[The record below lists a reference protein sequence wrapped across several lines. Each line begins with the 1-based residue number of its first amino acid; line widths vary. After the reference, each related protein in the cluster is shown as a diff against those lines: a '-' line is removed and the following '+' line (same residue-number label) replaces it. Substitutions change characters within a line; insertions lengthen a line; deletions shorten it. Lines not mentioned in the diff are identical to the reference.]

1 MITLRAA
8 ATCRRRGARAAP
20 EPPALS
26 DHAPCQGL
34 PPRPIVTPD
43 SRNLYGF
50 YLLLGVVYLGGL
62 CVPLMNNDS
71 AHHATIALHMHLTGD
86 YASLVTQGEPYLD
99 KPHLLFWLAAGA
111 YKLLGVTTLAFKL
124 PSLLFSVLGVYATY
138 GLGRV
143 LYSREVGR
151 VAALILASS
160 LAFILANNDVRMD
173 AVLTAAIALS
183 IWQLAEFATY
193 RRWRNLVLA
202 ALGLALGFATKGMIG
217 VAMPAIAI
225 FVHLLYRRDWRGLF
239 DPRWLVLAL
248 LTLVLATPVL
258 WAYHR
263 QFGIDGVKFIL
274 WSQNFERLSGGRFG
288 TAGGSDPLFF
298 FHTFVWAFLP
308 WSLLGAAAVWARGRE
323 LVAARLRPVPGQ
335 EMLTLG
341 TIAVMF
347 GIISSSGFKLPHYL
361 NILLPLFAVL
371 LASWLVPRMRAPAP
385 RGAKLAQGLVWALMG
400 VLALAFN
407 AWAFPLDRVAVG
419 AGAVALALAG
429 VVLARP
435 AQGMARLVFAS
446 VVVAAVFNFLQ
457 NFNFYPQLLRYQA
470 GNNLALALQA
480 RGIDVGGV
488 RHFGARANSFD
499 FYTGQLAQP
508 VTLDE
513 LKATRGAVLVYAGDA
528 GRKAIEEAGLRVE
541 ELAASPEFRV
551 TRLSIRFLDPRRREE
566 TLSRHYVLRVSGE
579 DRQ

>member
-1 MITLRAA
+1 M
-8 ATCRRRGARAAP
+8 
-20 EPPALS
+20 
-26 DHAPCQGL
+26 
-34 PPRPIVTPD
+34 TPD

-111 YKLLGVTTLAFKL
+111 YKLLGVTTFAFKL
-124 PSLLFSVLGVYATY
+124 PSLLFSVVGVYATY

-151 VAALILASS
+151 VAALVLASS

-183 IWQLAEFATY
+183 IWQLVEFATY

-248 LTLVLATPVL
+248 LTLALATPVL

-308 WSLLGAAAVWARGRE
+308 WCLLGAAAVWARGRE

-371 LASWLVPRMRAPAP
+371 LASWLVPRMRGPAP
-385 RGAKLAQGLVWALMG
+385 RGAKVAQWLVCALMG
-400 VLALAFN
+400 VLALALN
-407 AWAFPLDRVAVG
+407 AWAFPLDRVAVA
-419 AGAVALALAG
+419 AGVAALALAG
-429 VVLARP
+429 IVLARS
-435 AQGMARLVFAS
+435 AHGMARLVFAS
-446 VVVAAVFNFLQ
+446 VVVAAAFNFLQ
-457 NFNFYPQLLRYQA
+457 NFNFYPKLLRYQA

-499 FYTGQLAQP
+499 FYTGQLTPP

-513 LKATRGAVLVYAGDA
+513 LKATRGSVLVYAADA

-551 TRLSIRFLDPRRREE
+551 TRLNIRFLDPQRRAE

>member
-1 MITLRAA
+1 MITLRAP
-8 ATCRRRGARAAP
+8 ATCAL
-20 EPPALS
+20 PALAVPI
-26 DHAPCQGL
+26 HASLKRL
-34 PPRPIVTPD
+34 PPRTIVTPD

-111 YKLLGVTTLAFKL
+111 YKLLGVTTFAFKL
-124 PSLLFSVLGVYATY
+124 PSLLFSALAVYATY

-151 VAALILASS
+151 VAALVLASS

-173 AVLTAAIALS
+173 AVLTGAIAFS
-183 IWQLAEFATY
+183 IWQLAEFAHY

-239 DPRWLVLAL
+239 DPRWLALAL
-248 LTLVLATPVL
+248 LTLALAAPVL
-258 WAYHR
+258 WSYHR

-298 FHTFVWAFLP
+298 FHTFLWAFLP
-308 WSLLGAAAVWARGRE
+308 WCLLGAAAVWARGRE

-361 NILLPLFAVL
+361 NILLPLFSVL
-371 LASWLVPRMRAPAP
+371 LASWLVPRMRARAP
-385 RGAKLAQGLVWALMG
+385 RGAKLAQWLVWGLMG
-400 VLALAFN
+400 ALALALN
-407 AWAFPLDRVAVG
+407 GWAFPLDRPAVA
-419 AGAVALALAG
+419 AGAVVLAFAG
-429 VVLARP
+429 TVLARR
-435 AQGMARLVFAS
+435 AQGMARVVLVS
-446 VVVAAVFNFLQ
+446 VVVAAMFNFLQ
-457 NFNFYPQLLRYQA
+457 NFNVYPQLLRYQA
-470 GNNLALALQA
+470 GNNLAQALQV
-480 RGIDVGGV
+480 RGIDTRGV
-488 RHFGARANSFD
+488 RHLDARANSFD
-499 FYTGQLAQP
+499 FYTGQLTRP

-513 LKATRGAVLVYAGDA
+513 LKAAREPVLVYAAEG

-541 ELAASPEFRV
+541 VLAENPEFRV
-551 TRLSIRFLDPRRREE
+551 TRLNIRFLDPDRREQ
-566 TLSRHYVLRVSGE
+566 TLSRHYVLRVTGE
-579 DRQ
+579 GQQ